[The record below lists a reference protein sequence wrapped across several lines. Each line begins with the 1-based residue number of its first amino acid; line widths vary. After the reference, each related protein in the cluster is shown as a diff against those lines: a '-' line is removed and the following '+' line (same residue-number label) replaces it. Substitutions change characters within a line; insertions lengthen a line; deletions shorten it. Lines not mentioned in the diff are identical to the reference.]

1 MNKQNGTAIISEEEH
16 IKQSV
21 SDILLTQI
29 GTRIQRRDYGSNIP
43 KLIDRPIN
51 GALMLQIAACAVVA
65 LNRWEP
71 RIYIRQFKPRF
82 IEGKICANIIMT
94 RTDTHQEINYDNLLL
109 GVK

>member
-1 MNKQNGTAIISEEEH
+1 MNKHNGTAIISEEEH

-71 RIYIRQFKPRF
+71 RIYIRQFKPLF
-82 IEGKICANIIMT
+82 LEGKICADIIMT
-94 RTDTHQEINYDNLLL
+94 RTDTNQEINYDNLLL

>member
-1 MNKQNGTAIISEEEH
+1 MNKYNGSTIVSEEEH
-16 IKQSV
+16 IKQSI

-71 RIYIRQFKPRF
+71 RIYIRQFKPLF
-82 IEGKICANIIMT
+82 LEGKICADIIMT
-94 RTDTHQEINYDNLLL
+94 RTDTNQEINYDNLLL

>member
-65 LNRWEP
+65 LNCWEP

-82 IEGKICANIIMT
+82 IEGKICANIIMI